1 MAGSRNCQYGRGWCS
16 SKVPCFAERAPTAR
30 WRRLLVVQVGCVMT
44 RLLHV
49 VGLGGT
55 VRTGSSSEQALRIAV
70 AEAAVQGAT
79 TRVFTGAELERLP
92 MYAPEAGDGG
102 PMARELVDHLR
113 QADGVIIASPGYH
126 GSMSGLVKNALDY
139 TEDMR
144 EDRLPYLT
152 DRSVGLV
159 VTAYGWQA
167 AVTTLDALRAV
178 VHALRG
184 WVTPYGAAVNSLQTQ
199 FTDGVCSEPQVAEQ
213 LHTVADEVV
222 RFAELASSRDR
233 QALPE
238 S

>member
-1 MAGSRNCQYGRGWCS
+1 
-16 SKVPCFAERAPTAR
+16 
-30 WRRLLVVQVGCVMT
+30 MT
-44 RLLHV
+44 RPLHV

-70 AEAAVQGAT
+70 ARAEAQGAT
-79 TRVFTGAELERLP
+79 TRVFAGAELVRLP

-102 PMARELVDHLR
+102 PVARDLVDHLR
-113 QADGVIIASPGYH
+113 RADGVIVASPGYH
-126 GSMSGLVKNALDY
+126 GSISGLVKNALDY

-144 EDRLPYLT
+144 DDALPYLA

-167 AVTTLDALRAV
+167 AVTTLSALRAI

-184 WVTPYGAAVNSLQTQ
+184 WVTPYGAAVNSLQTG
-199 FTDGVCSEPQVAEQ
+199 FADGGCTEARVTEQ

-222 RFAELASSRDR
+222 RFADLVAVRHHQVLSGAQPTER
-233 QALPE
+233 
-238 S
+238 